1 MGGEA
6 GRRAGGRREARR
18 RREKEEKG
26 GPHGGRGGKRERKGR
41 TRDRVEE
48 DHGRVSLLPSLE
60 EGVSGHTRRHTQ
72 LPLGEPELVRSPGLD
87 VSRETGKCVPAYV
100 CVFVRVH
107 PR

>member
-1 MGGEA
+1 M
-6 GRRAGGRREARR
+6 
-18 RREKEEKG
+18 
-26 GPHGGRGGKRERKGR
+26 
-41 TRDRVEE
+41 EE